1 MDVWLVSHVR
11 SLFVKHYSGEDLQ
24 VFLFICFEV
33 MREGRDG
40 NLLVSLGPSQLGVEW
55 GLPVTWLLCQIVFL
69 RMKQESSFEIFI
81 NQIKSNWL
89 GRKAENEMDR
99 ILCPSLLHLQK

>member
-1 MDVWLVSHVR
+1 MGTS
-11 SLFVKHYSGEDLQ
+11 
-24 VFLFICFEV
+24 C
-33 MREGRDG
+33 
-40 NLLVSLGPSQLGVEW
+40 NLAP
-55 GLPVTWLLCQIVFL
+55 CQIVFL

-99 ILCPSLLHLQK
+99 ISFCPSVTSSEMRVFLPPDKCSHVFFNSAFAEYKN